1 MPIELISNPI
11 QKNRSANVSSTAFFY
26 LMDSSNIDYRIKNI
40 QENNTLNPLPAEI
53 GDKYIIR
60 NVNSLNVG
68 FTGIGGPIQ
77 GLQNNDIVIFQS
89 GGFVLYVDVSNTKT
103 NQGGIVYNDADD
115 KLYYYNGSLWRAL
128 GLGSLI
134 GTQNQVQI
142 TGSTGDIQIGL
153 TPIVVVENII
163 YVPIVD
169 FTNGMTMG
177 VSSDG
182 SKIQV
187 TGNLNITGDLLVNGE
202 IVTKTGFKGYTLDA
216 ELEELTDVSVDAGD
230 Y

>member
-26 LMDSSNIDYRIKNI
+26 LMDTSNIDYRVKNI
-40 QENNTLNPLPAEI
+40 QQNSSLNPLPAQI

-60 NVNSLNVG
+60 NVNSLNAG

-89 GGFVLYVDVSNTKT
+89 GGFALYVDVSNTKT

-115 KLYYYNGSLWRAL
+115 KLYYYNGSIWRGL
-128 GLGSLI
+128 GIGSLI
-134 GTQNQVQI
+134 GTTNQIQI
-142 TGSTGDIQIGL
+142 TGSTGDLQVGL
-153 TPIVVVENII
+153 TPIVVIENTLI
-163 YVPIVD
+163 VPVID
-169 FTNGMTMG
+169 FNGITMG
-177 VSSDG
+177 LGQNKSS
-182 SKIQV
+182 IQV

-202 IVTKTGFKGYTLDA
+202 IVTKSGFKGYTLDA
-216 ELEELTDVSVDAGD
+216 EIEELTDVSVDAGV